1 MKSKHLTPKQ
11 KHLLGIVFV
20 LLEFLLFVFAA
31 YSFLPVH
38 ENANPPITWG
48 WGIDWKG
55 NIREASLDLLAG
67 RTPYTSI
74 IRCLPPWVYLITA
87 PIAMLPPD
95 LGAAVIFVL
104 TYMILSYVLYRMNA
118 KTWVILVFM
127 FNTFTFV
134 NAKNGNLD
142 SLAMLGFILPPQIGL
157 FFVLIKPQIGAGIAL
172 FWLIES
178 WRKGKY
184 REVLRVYTP
193 VSAAYVISF
202 LFYGLWPLKLIGM
215 TQDVY
220 NASLWPFGIPVGIIL
235 LYKGIR
241 ERNALFAI
249 GASPFLA
256 PYVNITSF
264 VVALM
269 PFIPNPI
276 LIMISAA
283 LSWI

>member
-1 MKSKHLTPKQ
+1 
-11 KHLLGIVFV
+11 VFV